1 MPEFNATTEPKPS
14 SLPEDLLGLLAK
26 YDPKK
31 DGPSEEELK
40 DLETFQ
46 RACNYLSVAQIFVSF
61 CFGIGS
67 ISRCTLYNDTVLNAR
82 TSFGGLQL
90 VKAPIS
96 PEKEMTKDWVK
107 KRLLGVSSFIDLAV
121 EYARSIYPS
130 TAFRNMPRPSSCFRS
145 CQPHDPKD
153 SRGKVHGCYRAR
165 TRRSRCS
172 QRSLP

>member
-14 SLPEDLLGLLAK
+14 SLPEDLFGLLAK

-46 RACNYLSVAQIFVSF
+46 RACNYLSVAQIF
-61 CFGIGS
+61 
-67 ISRCTLYNDTVLNAR
+67 
-82 TSFGGLQL
+82 L

-107 KRLLGVSSFIDLAV
+107 KRLLGHFGTCPGLALVFAHVNLMIQKIPEAKFMVVTGPGHGAPAVLSALYLEGSITCVEPPVSLTSV
-121 EYARSIYPS
+121 SAR
-130 TAFRNMPRPSSCFRS
+130 
-145 CQPHDPKD
+145 
-153 SRGKVHGCYRAR
+153 RADR
-165 TRRSRCS
+165 
-172 QRSLP
+172 